1 MDKMM
6 NKMRRNLMV
15 IRLLGLYSE
24 DKTLQDNLMKES
36 PRMIKFIGTTVQRAA
51 KLLES
56 DAVVDESSCIMGT
69 QSLNMSLTILS
80 LHLTQADVSS
90 DDWKRMQVGT
100 LTQNSHKPSQDSQS
114 TLQRI
119 TISVQ

>member
-36 PRMIKFIGTTVQRAA
+36 PRMIKFIGTTLQRAA

-56 DAVVDESSCIMGT
+56 DAAVDESSCVMGT

-80 LHLTQADVSS
+80 LHLTQADVSA
-90 DDWKRMQVGT
+90 DDWRRMQV
-100 LTQNSHKPSQDSQS
+100 LLS
-114 TLQRI
+114 LFI
-119 TISVQ
+119 